1 MIGRIQLLQELLGLP
16 LSTHEELCSCP
27 REQLATT
34 MNELQ
39 AKLRLRR
46 A

>member
-16 LSTHEELCSCP
+16 LSTHEDLCSFP
-27 REQLATT
+27 RDQLSTT

-39 AKLRLRR
+39 AKLRSRR